1 MLTTVLHRPGQVR
14 ENRVTEARMITLILT
29 LIILG
34 VLWYL
39 VDTYIPMPAPM
50 RTIVRVVILLAV
62 VLYLARFFGVL

>member
-1 MLTTVLHRPGQVR
+1 ML
-14 ENRVTEARMITLILT
+14 ALILT

-50 RTIVRVVILLAV
+50 RTIVRVVIILAV
-62 VLYLARFFGVL
+62 VLYVARFFGVL

>member
-1 MLTTVLHRPGQVR
+1 VALKTREDAML
-14 ENRVTEARMITLILT
+14 TLILT

-50 RTIVRVVILLAV
+50 RTIVRVVILVAT
-62 VLYLARFFGVL
+62 VLYIARFFGVL